1 VVSADQAVGIALDAL
16 GGDTRVVEEIDLE
29 FEDGRMIWDV
39 EFVGDHEVEVDST
52 TGDVV
57 KLEFGDG
64 HDDDGDDNGHD
75 DDGGDDSSGRGGE
88 DDGPGHD

>member
-1 VVSADQAVGIALDAL
+1 
-16 GGDTRVVEEIDLE
+16 VVEEIDLE

-64 HDDDGDDNGHD
+64 HDDDGDDNGRD
-75 DDGGDDSSGRGGE
+75 DDGRDDDDGDGDGSSGRGRGGE
-88 DDGPGHD
+88 DDGPDHD